1 MKKINL
7 VIFDWAGTAVDYGC
21 FAPVQVFL
29 EIFKEKNIDVTL
41 EEARGPMGMLK
52 IDHIKAMLSLDR
64 VTALW
69 NEKYNRMWNEN
80 DIEELYKNFE
90 NKLFKILADYTEPV
104 PHCIETVNILRERG
118 LKIGS
123 TTGYTQEMMDI
134 VTAGA
139 KSQGYSPDYY
149 TTPNAVPAGRPAPY
163 MIYQNMLT
171 LGEEDTDCVIKIG
184 DTISD
189 IKEGR
194 NAKVWTVG
202 ILKGSSELGLSL
214 EEVNSL
220 SEKELKEKMEKTAE
234 KMLSAG
240 AHFVIEDISKVPYII
255 DIINNK
261 LKNGERA

>member
-1 MKKINL
+1 M
-7 VIFDWAGTAVDYGC
+7 
-21 FAPVQVFL
+21 
-29 EIFKEKNIDVTL
+29 
-41 EEARGPMGMLK
+41 
-52 IDHIKAMLSLDR
+52 
-64 VTALW
+64 
-69 NEKYNRMWNEN
+69 
-80 DIEELYKNFE
+80 
-90 NKLFKILADYTEPV
+90 
-104 PHCIETVNILRERG
+104 
-118 LKIGS
+118 KIGS

-220 SEKELKEKMEKTAE
+220 SEEELKEKMEKTAE

>member
-64 VTALW
+64 VTAL
-69 NEKYNRMWNEN
+69 WNEN

-234 KMLSAG
+234 KMLSTG